1 MNSAFYFLKKTIKF
15 INDSQYRHVR
25 FKIGVYGNM
34 LARGK
39 RDYKLYSDINDKSWM
54 EYYEKN
60 IKDYS
65 SKIEK
70 FTELKK
76 RMEND

>member
-1 MNSAFYFLKKTIKF
+1 MNILKKTIKF
-15 INDSQYRHVR
+15 IIDSQYRDVR
-25 FKIGVYGNM
+25 FKVGVYGDM

-54 EYYEKN
+54 KYHEEL
-60 IKDYS
+60 IKEYS
-65 SKIEK
+65 SKIKK
-70 FTELKK
+70 FTELKE